1 MHSLD
6 DLAIQIEYEQQQHR
20 VSPLKKAFK
29 ELKLLGSIFLVIF
42 IGMYLFTNAQL
53 VSDKIEDQI
62 NPQQVQAIASEQA
75 QTKAKPS
82 IAYSNQQYQNKQ
94 NEVNELIKVYGESIT
109 LEKELAPATDELL
122 NAQLNQYD
130 LTFNLLPPV
139 NRIVIPSIGVDTPI
153 VQRQTKDYDAFVNGD
168 FSNELENG
176 VVKYPTSPAP
186 GQKGNIFLFGHT
198 SQEYRKHNKYGTVFR
213 NIPNLTAGDEIQL
226 VREGELYRYQ
236 VITTEIV
243 SPKKVGESYLKYAN
257 LSEEYLTLMGCYP
270 IGRADK
276 RMLIFAKRIPNN

>member
-20 VSPLKKAFK
+20 VSPLKKALK

-75 QTKAKPS
+75 QTKAKLS

-94 NEVNELIKVYGESIT
+94 NEINELIKVYGESIT

-276 RMLIFAKRIPNN
+276 RMLIFAKRISNN